1 MLKLKRLFSKGE
13 DVLLFV
19 FPPALQVLLI
29 EHSSKRVK
37 VIILKA
43 LTLNLFSNVIVLK
56 LYFQSVIRT

>member
-13 DVLLFV
+13 DVLFV